1 MSHSDV
7 DRSGRQEVAPR
18 GGSDPA
24 MPGNWLE
31 VDAPSRATARRGQI
45 LEVLGPPARPHFRVR
60 WDEEHVSLFFPEGHT
75 HVIHA
80 GEKP

>member
-1 MSHSDV
+1 MSQGDA
-7 DRSGRQEVAPR
+7 DRSGRQGDAPR
-18 GGSDPA
+18 RGSGPA
-24 MPGNWLE
+24 TPGDWVE
-31 VDAPSRATARRGQI
+31 VDAPSGATARRGQI

-80 GEKP
+80 VEKP